1 MQLPREMYMGGG
13 ISSLSYPSYGYA
25 DGGITNL
32 PNYMGGGY
40 LDQYGRQRYGFGKF
54 VKSITKPIA
63 KVLDKIV
70 PNEIKPALPFLA
82 AALPFLA
89 PGLGAGIGQFFVGSG
104 NPLLARAIGS
114 GAINLISQA
123 SQEGAAERGISPLSL
138 ALAAGTGALASPG
151 TPGEMTAA
159 DQLRGFKTIGEVG
172 IETGQNLGTL
182 DSLKNLGLEAAA
194 KGSEFLS
201 KGVIGPTTPLTGG
214 QLLTTAKSLIPGQ
227 LGAAGELAYN
237 AALDAQEKYA
247 QEMNAMG
254 SLASANV
261 TDRVNY
267 IKRAMQSAGFNESE
281 ITDALSR
288 SGFMYGGN
296 VNEDFA
302 QGGLMNLRM
311 NDMPAEMD
319 LRKGGFVPLGKRE
332 KADDVPA
339 RLSKNEFVFT
349 AKAVRNAGGGDIR
362 KGAKRMYQ
370 IMNQLEARN

>member
-1 MQLPREMYMGGG
+1 MYYTTSGL
-13 ISSLSYPSYGYA
+13 SSLPEYQ
-25 DGGITNL
+25 
-32 PNYMGGGY
+32 GGGY
-40 LDQYGRQRYGFGKF
+40 LDQYGRQQYGLGKF
-54 VKSITKPIA
+54 VSKITKPIS
-63 KVLDKIV
+63 KVLDKII
-70 PNEIKPALPFLA
+70 PNEIKPALPFIA

-159 DQLRGFKTIGEVG
+159 DQLRGFKTVGGFEELNIG
-172 IETGQNLGTL
+172 TMDQ
-182 DSLKNLGLEAAA
+182 LKNVGLEAAA

-201 KGVIGPTTPLTGG
+201 KGVIGPNTPITGG

-247 QEMNAMG
+247 QEMSAMG

-267 IKRAMQSAGFNESE
+267 IRRAMQSAGFNESE

-296 VNEDFA
+296 VEEGFK

-311 NDMPAEMD
+311 GGMPAEMD
-319 LRKGGFVPLGKRE
+319 LRKGGFVPLGKKER
-332 KADDVPA
+332 ADDVPA

-349 AKAVRNAGGGDIR
+349 AKAVRNAGGGDVR

-370 IMNQLEARN
+370 IMNQLEARA